1 MQRHTALVVE
11 DEWLLLDIVEAELSE
26 AGFEVVTA
34 TSGSEAMLK
43 LEHAANDLTCL
54 LTDIRLGQGTDGW
67 QVAQRA
73 RELNPKLPV
82 LYMTGDSQVHRIA
95 NAVPGSMLLSKPFA
109 LAQLT
114 EAVTQLVKG

>member
-1 MQRHTALVVE
+1 MQKHTALVVE

-26 AGFEVVTA
+26 AGFQVVTA

-43 LEHAANDLTCL
+43 LEHAAGDLTCL

-73 RELNPKLPV
+73 RGLNPKLPV
-82 LYMTGDSQVHRIA
+82 LHMTGDSQVHRVA

-114 EAVTQLVKG
+114 DAVTQLVKC